1 MYRAYNVGK
10 NYELQVMPDLLRQA
24 YQQELY
30 KSFEKKPK
38 TPGYF
43 WGWLR
48 KYQITYAII
57 LLILFS
63 QYLSPS
69 LK

>member
-24 YQQELY
+24 YQQESY
-30 KSFEKKPK
+30 KSFEKNPK

-43 WGWLR
+43 
-48 KYQITYAII
+48 
-57 LLILFS
+57 
-63 QYLSPS
+63 
-69 LK
+69 